1 VEDLSVAV
9 DGATLA
15 ASFSS
20 AGETVVVAVHGAA
33 HGTRDH
39 PLYRHLHEVLPP
51 AGVGVVTFDRRG
63 DGASTGD
70 PSAGLFELQA
80 RDALAVAAVVDAA
93 CIGLW
98 GWSQGGWVAPLA
110 ATMSDRVAFLVLL
123 ASTGVSPHE
132 QMLFANQEQL
142 LRTGYGPE
150 IVGRARDLRQALESW
165 TRHPD
170 PAAGRSLAAALADAR
185 GEPWWDLTYLP
196 SELPDDREREDWAAE
211 MTFDP
216 RPIFEQVS
224 VPVLLFYGGDDGWT
238 PVDPSVEAWRTAVG
252 DRAEVVVLP
261 GASHE
266 LTLSDGSL
274 AHGYEER
281 LVEWTGRRCRDGAPT
296 AAGATMAGR

>member
-1 VEDLSVAV
+1 MEELSVAV

-15 ASFSS
+15 ASYSP
-20 AGETVVVAVHGAA
+20 AGETIVIAVHGAA

-51 AGVGVVTFDRRG
+51 AGIGVVTFDRRG

-70 PSAGLFELQA
+70 PSGGLFELQA
-80 RDALAVAAVVDAA
+80 RDALAVAAAVDGT

-132 QMLFANQEQL
+132 QMLYANHEQL
-142 LRTGYGPE
+142 RRAGYGQG
-150 IVGRARDLRQALESW
+150 VVDRARDLRRALESW

-170 PAAGRSLAAALADAR
+170 PTAGASLAAALADGR
-185 GEPWWDLTYLP
+185 REPWWDLTYLP
-196 SELPDDREREDWAAE
+196 SELPDDSERQEWAAE

-216 RPIFEQVS
+216 RPIFANVK

-238 PVDPSVEAWRTAVG
+238 PVDASVEAWRRAAG

-261 GASHE
+261 AASHE
-266 LTLSDGSL
+266 LALPDGSL
-274 AHGYEER
+274 APGYEER
-281 LVEWTGRRCRDGAPT
+281 LVEWSGRRCLAGVPT
-296 AAGATMAGR
+296 AVGATMAKR